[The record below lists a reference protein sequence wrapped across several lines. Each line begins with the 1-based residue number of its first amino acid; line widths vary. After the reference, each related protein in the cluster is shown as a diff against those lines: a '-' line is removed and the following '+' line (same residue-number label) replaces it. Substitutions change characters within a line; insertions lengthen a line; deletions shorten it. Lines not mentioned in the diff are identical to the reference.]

1 MVHSSKQ
8 SEAPSNSQTH
18 NTVVETKSLAE
29 SSCDKGLKQFGL
41 SKREKLKS
49 KKEFDLVYSTGEFLI
64 SPSQRLKALFLI
76 DRTSGSA
83 GVKTAYAVSRKAGN
97 AVWRNRIKRLLRES
111 YRLNKKPIKE
121 TCESKMIHLLLVF
134 SAYGINQRKN
144 KKIFLKE
151 IMPDVVDLMNLI
163 RAKL

>member
-1 MVHSSKQ
+1 MIYGSKQ
-8 SEAPSNSQTH
+8 SEAPSNSQTQ
-18 NTVVETKSLAE
+18 NIVDETKSLAE
-29 SSCDKGLKQFGL
+29 LSCDKGLKHFGL
-41 SKREKLKS
+41 SKKEKIKS
-49 KKEFDLVYSTGEFLI
+49 KKEFDLVYSTGEFQI
-64 SPSQRLKALFLI
+64 SPSQKLKALFLI

-97 AVWRNRIKRLLRES
+97 AVWRNRVKRLLRES
-111 YRLNKKPIKE
+111 YRLNKKQIIEDCGCKA
-121 TCESKMIHLLLVF
+121 INLLLVF

-151 IMPDVVDLMNLI
+151 IMPDVVDLMNSL

>member
-8 SEAPSNSQTH
+8 SEALSNSQTH
-18 NTVVETKSLAE
+18 NIVVEKESLAE

-41 SKREKLKS
+41 SKKEKIKS
-49 KKEFDLVYSTGEFLI
+49 KKEFDLVYSTGEFFL
-64 SPSQRLKALFLI
+64 SPSQKLKALFLI

-111 YRLNKKPIKE
+111 YRLNKKPITE
-121 TCESKMIHLLLVF
+121 ICESKMIHLLLVF
-134 SAYGINQRKN
+134 SVYGINQRKN
-144 KKIFLKE
+144 KKILLRE
-151 IMPDVVDLMNLI
+151 IMPDVVDLMNSL

>member
-8 SEAPSNSQTH
+8 SEAPSNSQTQ
-18 NTVVETKSLAE
+18 NIVDETKSLAE

-41 SKREKLKS
+41 SKKEKIKS
-49 KKEFDLVYSTGEFLI
+49 KKEFDLVYSTGEFII
-64 SPSQRLKALFLI
+64 SPSQKLKALFLI

-97 AVWRNRIKRLLRES
+97 AVWRNRVKRLLRES
-111 YRLNKKPIKE
+111 YRLNKKQMIEDCSGKE
-121 TCESKMIHLLLVF
+121 INLFLVF

-144 KKIFLKE
+144 KKIFLRE
-151 IMPDVVDLMNLI
+151 IMPDVFDLMNSI
-163 RAKL
+163 RAKF